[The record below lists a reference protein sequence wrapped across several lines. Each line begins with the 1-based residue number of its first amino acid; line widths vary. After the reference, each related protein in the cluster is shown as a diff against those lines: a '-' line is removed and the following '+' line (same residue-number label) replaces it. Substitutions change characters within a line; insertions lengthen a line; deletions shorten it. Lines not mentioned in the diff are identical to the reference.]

1 MGHGH
6 IPFLGSGHL
15 PGGLY
20 GCIRLADIWNIPY
33 YRADTKRLS
42 IVLMGKDA
50 FRRFGMFILKKTS
63 MIWRAA
69 DAQQF
74 L

>member
-1 MGHGH
+1 M
-6 IPFLGSGHL
+6 
-15 PGGLY
+15 Y

-69 DAQQF
+69 DAQGSF
-74 L
+74 CEILSWPGSAIPRDRA